1 MIVDALNQLI
11 EEIILLDP
19 NSKTDFSHLSQ
30 LLAELEESIAQ
41 EEYEELQ
48 EYLESIQSE
57 TSQQNLDELISKFQ
71 GSIESLRKFYENTG
85 EDKPSTDD
93 TEEPDVPD
101 TTEDR
106 PAFLDDP
113 ELTTDFLQES
123 EEYLQQVEENL
134 LALEA
139 DPEEKDRLDAIF
151 RAFHTIKG
159 VAGFLALNEIQN
171 FAHTFEDLLDAVRGG
186 QLAVTRELTDLVLGG
201 VDALRGMLAAVEQS
215 LEQQTLVAHA
225 VDTESLISRAENM
238 LKGDSAQMPK
248 GDDEPEETASEIDQ
262 TPSEAEVEDNQD
274 IEGDAHDYLEDPE
287 LVRDFL
293 QESEEHLQ
301 SVEQNLIKW
310 EDNPDDLECADTIFR
325 GFQTIKG
332 VAGFLNL
339 TDINRVSHEFENVL
353 DQARSGKLGIT
364 PEITDCILGGI
375 DAIRGMTGAV
385 ASSLEA
391 GEHIPHEIDV
401 QELISRVTN
410 LGTVETIA
418 DDKTDSGKTE
428 PPGEKEKSSSKTP
441 EDKTPQTAQ
450 QNAARGR
457 GNGAIKVETSKMDY
471 LIDMVGELV
480 ITQNTVAQNEVIRN
494 TVDKRLIDDVAQLKR
509 ITSTLQNIAM
519 SLRMVYIESTFR
531 KMRRIVRDLAQKSGK
546 KINLELK
553 GEQTEIDRN
562 MVESLYDPLVHMIR
576 NACDHGIES
585 PEERENAGK
594 DAAGTITLNAYHKGG
609 NVVIEIADDGAGL
622 NTDALLAKAKSK
634 GIVSGDEEL
643 SDQQIYDLLF
653 KPGFSTAKTVT
664 DVSGRGVGMDVVKRT
679 IEKLRGQVEV
689 VSDEGK
695 GSAFYIK
702 LPLTLAII
710 DGVIVRVGNEKYV
723 VPTLAIEE
731 SIQPAEEDYNYIAG
745 RGETIRDREQILPLI
760 RLHKIF
766 NVDDAQE
773 NPWDGIVMVVDSGG
787 EKVGILVDQ
796 LIDKQEIVIK
806 SMGEKMQRLPGIS
819 GGAILGDGT
828 VGLILDM
835 YGLRQVRDAHNQ
847 QKQNGEMARAIT

>member
-1 MIVDALNQLI
+1 VIVDELNQLI

-19 NSKTDFSHLSQ
+19 NSKTDFSHLSN
-30 LLAELEESIAQ
+30 LLSELEKSIDQ
-41 EEYEELQ
+41 EEYQKLQ

-57 TSQQNLDELISKFQ
+57 SSQQNLDELISKFQ
-71 GSIESLRKFYENTG
+71 KSVESLRKFYENANT
-85 EDKPSTDD
+85 ESTSME
-93 TEEPDVPD
+93 EEPEITPD
-101 TTEDR
+101 EER

-113 ELTTDFLQES
+113 ELTEDFLQES

-134 LALEA
+134 LALETEP
-139 DPEEKDRLDAIF
+139 DDRDRLDSIF
-151 RAFHTIKG
+151 RSFHTIKG
-159 VAGFLALNEIQN
+159 VAGFLALEEIQN
-171 FAHTFEDLLDAVRGG
+171 FAHTFEDLLDAVRDDR
-186 QLAVTRELTDLVLGG
+186 LTITRELTDLILAA
-201 VDALRGMLAAVEQS
+201 VDSLRGMFAAVGQS
-215 LEQQTLVAHA
+215 LEQQA
-225 VDTESLISRAENM
+225 VIEHSV
-238 LKGDSAQMPK
+238 DSAALIAQAEK
-248 GDDEPEETASEIDQ
+248 RLDEETEQGEEGEQQFREGHTEAEEQSHAEEPDRSQASEQ
-262 TPSEAEVEDNQD
+262 EV
-274 IEGDAHDYLEDPE
+274 HDYLEDPE

-310 EDNPDDLECADTIFR
+310 EDNPDDLECVDTIFR
-325 GFQTIKG
+325 GFHTIKG

-339 TDINRVSHEFENVL
+339 SDINRVSHEFENVL
-353 DQARSGKLGIT
+353 DQARSGDLSIN

-375 DAIRGMTGAV
+375 DAIREMTSAV
-385 ASSLEA
+385 ESSLES
-391 GEHIPHEIDV
+391 GEHIHHEIDV
-401 QELISRVTN
+401 HNLITRVTH
-410 LGTVETIA
+410 LGT
-418 DDKTDSGKTE
+418 D
-428 PPGEKEKSSSKTP
+428 TP
-441 EDKTPQTAQ
+441 ENLDTAKSTKDDNTELKKQDPADTAEETTAQ
-450 QNAARGR
+450 ATQQNKPRARS
-457 GNGAIKVETSKMDY
+457 NGAIKVETTKMDY

-480 ITQNTVAQNEVIRN
+480 ITQNMVAQNMVIRN
-494 TVDKRLIDDVAQLKR
+494 TADKRLIDDVAQLKR

-519 SLRMVYIESTFR
+519 SLRMIHIESTFR
-531 KMRRIVRDLAQKSGK
+531 KMRRIVRDLAHKSDK

-562 MVESLYDPLVHMIR
+562 MVEALYDPLVHMIR

-585 PEERENAGK
+585 PENRTLAGK
-594 DAAGTITLNAYHKGG
+594 EEAGTITLNAYHKGG
-609 NVVIEIADDGAGL
+609 NVVIKVSDDGAGL
-622 NTDALLAKAKSK
+622 NKQAIMEKAQSK
-634 GIVSGDEEL
+634 GLINGDEEL
-643 SDQQIYDLLF
+643 SDRQIYNLLF
-653 KPGFSTAKTVT
+653 QPGFSTATTVT
-664 DVSGRGVGMDVVKRT
+664 DVSGRGVGMDVVRRT

-689 VSDEGK
+689 ESTEGK

-723 VPTLAIEE
+723 IPTLVIEE

-745 RGETIRDREQILPLI
+745 RGETIRVREQILPLL

-766 NVDDAQE
+766 NVENAQE
-773 NPWDGIVMVVDSGG
+773 NPSEGIVMVVDSGG

-835 YGLRQVRDAHNQ
+835 YGLRQVRDADNRE
-847 QKQNGEMARAIT
+847 KQNLETSGTAELT